1 MKRHSIENT
10 DSNQEILS
18 GLDIEYG
25 LGTMRLRLYFYITNA
40 DLVALKELIQ
50 EKQGVD
56 NG

>member
-1 MKRHSIENT
+1 MKRRSIENT
-10 DSNQEILS
+10 ASNQEIL
-18 GLDIEYG
+18 GDLNIKYG
-25 LGTMRLRLYFYITNA
+25 FGVMKLRLYFYITNA